1 MGLLSLFSKGRL
13 ISEAI
18 YWLQI
23 IQTANVILWR
33 ICTLSNYDNN
43 VALFIFLIWPILE
56 AKGQLISKRFFEVID
71 FLQKMNENSSH
82 SSKNEFIRVFFGR
95 IHGLTICIRN

>member
-1 MGLLSLFSKGRL
+1 MGLLSLFSKGQL

-23 IQTANVILWR
+23 IQTANVILWM

-43 VALFIFLIWPILE
+43 VALLIFLIWPILE
-56 AKGQLISKRFFEVID
+56 AK
-71 FLQKMNENSSH
+71 
-82 SSKNEFIRVFFGR
+82 
-95 IHGLTICIRN
+95 